1 MVLWADLVIQVWGIG
16 LILSV
21 ENWIRD
27 DWSKQD
33 KFSRKPLVQYV
44 FSVALKTVLWIL
56 HLLTFIF
63 ASLASS
69 QLVCLQAS
77 GYYILQIQSAFKCTR
92 IYYPIWKIIQAS
104 RTVLIQRE
112 WTELIHISK
121 LDQLIISPK
130 ATLKSKL
137 DTVGDFICSFLGCLR
152 WEIYCSYSGGQN
164 SPLCTLF
171 PISLTCVINIFFLC
185 SLNAV
190 LLI

>member
-1 MVLWADLVIQVWGIG
+1 MIDQNKTNSPASHCTVCMFL
-16 LILSV
+16 
-21 ENWIRD
+21 
-27 DWSKQD
+27 
-33 KFSRKPLVQYV
+33 
-44 FSVALKTVLWIL
+44 ALHSDSFMNPTF
-56 HLLTFIF
+56 TNFIF

-69 QLVCLQAS
+69 HKQAS
-77 GYYILQIQSAFKCTR
+77 GYYILQIGSGIKEQIQSAFKCTR

-137 DTVGDFICSFLGCLR
+137 DTEGDFICSFLGCLH

-171 PISLTCVINIFFLC
+171 PISLTCVINIFF
-185 SLNAV
+185 SM
-190 LLI
+190 